1 MNISVFQFDQLF
13 NPYIKYCL
21 EHVNSVSY
29 VKMKNQ
35 ENELFKTYIVVS
47 IPLSLY
53 FHLFFKRRKFDVKM
67 IRIKEKAEIEV
78 KEHYELCMLE
88 FYEWAS
94 SSFETVRGRIDRMFS
109 SSSCLMLTKKVLSDT
124 LRT

>member
-1 MNISVFQFDQLF
+1 MNIFIFQFDQLF

-47 IPLSLY
+47 IPPSLY
-53 FHLFFKRRKFDVKM
+53 FRLFFERGKFDVKTRRM
-67 IRIKEKAEIEV
+67 KGKAKIKVIEY
-78 KEHYELCMLE
+78 YELCMLE
-88 FYEWAS
+88 YYEWER

-109 SSSCLMLTKKVLSDT
+109 SSSCLMLMKKY
-124 LRT
+124 

>member
-1 MNISVFQFDQLF
+1 MNIFIFQFDQLF

-47 IPLSLY
+47 IPPSLY
-53 FHLFFKRRKFDVKM
+53 FRLFFERGKFDVKTRRM
-67 IRIKEKAEIEV
+67 KGKAKIKVIEN
-78 KEHYELCMLE
+78 
-88 FYEWAS
+88 YEWER
-94 SSFETVRGRIDRMFS
+94 SSFETVRARIDRMFS
-109 SSSCLMLTKKVLSDT
+109 SSSCLMLTKKY
-124 LRT
+124 